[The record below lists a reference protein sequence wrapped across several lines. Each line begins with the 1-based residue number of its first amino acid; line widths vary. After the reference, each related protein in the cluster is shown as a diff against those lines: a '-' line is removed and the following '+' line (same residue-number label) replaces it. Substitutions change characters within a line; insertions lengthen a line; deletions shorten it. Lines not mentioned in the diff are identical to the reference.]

1 MKVIKAGAKI
11 PADVQGAFITV
22 GNFDGVH
29 LGHRQ
34 ILQKLIREAARAG
47 RKALLVT
54 FDPHPKMILHPERR
68 PFYLLTT
75 LEEKLILLE
84 ELGLDAVILISFS
97 LGYAGTTA
105 ESFVVDF
112 LWRDL
117 QVRKLFIGHDYKF
130 GRKKEGN
137 ADVLAAYGKQLG
149 FEVCVIDA
157 VSAGDSIVSSTKIRE
172 AILAGGVETAAALLG
187 RPYNVSGPVV
197 KGQGRGASL
206 GFPTAN
212 IKPEK
217 ELLPARGVYAA
228 MVKLEGASYRAVLN
242 IGINPTFGESSLT
255 LEVHLLDFHSDLYGK
270 VLDVQF
276 IKRLREERKF
286 SGPEELI
293 GEMIKDREA
302 AQVILAPLS
311 A

>member
-34 ILQKLIREAARAG
+34 ILQELIREAARAG

-97 LGYAGTTA
+97 LDYAGTTA
-105 ESFVVDF
+105 ESFIVDF

-137 ADVLAAYGKQLG
+137 ADVLTAYGKRLG
-149 FEVCVIDA
+149 FEVSVIDA
-157 VSAGDSIVSSTKIRE
+157 VAAGDNIVSSTKIRE
-172 AILAGGVETAAALLG
+172 SILAGDVRKATALLG
-187 RPYNVSGPVV
+187 RPYNVSGAVV
-197 KGQGRGASL
+197 KGKGRGASL

-212 IKPEK
+212 IEPEK

-228 MVKLEGASYRAVLN
+228 LVKLAGASYRAVLN

-255 LEVHLLDFHSDLYGK
+255 LEVHLLNFHGDLYGK
-270 VLDVQF
+270 LLDVQF
-276 IKRLREERKF
+276 IERLREERKF

-293 GEMIKDREA
+293 GQMIKDREA
-302 AQVILAPLS
+302 AQEILVSLS